1 MSDDHAKA
9 SMSSVTASRVLA
21 ADLSDPEA
29 PVLLPD
35 GRWAIV
41 EMSPDTGCVTI
52 IDPKDRSK
60 QVLAKTGRPNGLA
73 IDAEGDLWIANSVP
87 PSLMRLDFAGNLEVV
102 TRGSESLPFLWP
114 NDLCFGPD
122 GAIYMTDSGVDH
134 GPWQK
139 VAPQDRLDAKLDGRV
154 LRIDPKTGSVQLI
167 DRGLRFANGI
177 AFGPDKRLYA
187 NESLTSKV
195 YVYDWKDGGV
205 VPERRPFGDVRDA
218 EPDDG
223 IISHP
228 DGMAFGADGCLY
240 VSIYSRGDIVA
251 LDAGGAV
258 VKRLSTELPRMTN
271 LAFGPKGEKTFCT
284 TSATSDRVG
293 QLCLYEIDTEGLA
306 LFK

>member
-1 MSDDHAKA
+1 MSDHHAGV
-9 SMSSVTASRVLA
+9 SMSSVFASRVLA
-21 ADLSDPEA
+21 DNLGDPEA

-52 IDPKDRSK
+52 IDPKDRSM

-73 IDAEGDLWIANSVP
+73 INANGDLWIANSVP
-87 PSLMRLDFAGNLEVV
+87 PSLMRLDSAGNLEVV
-102 TRGSESLPFLWP
+102 TRGLESLPFLWP

-134 GPWQK
+134 GSWQK
-139 VAPQDRLDAKLDGRV
+139 VAPQDRLDAELDGRV
-154 LRIDPKTGSVQLI
+154 LRIDPKTGAVQLI

-177 AFGPDKRLYA
+177 AFGPDNRLYA

-195 YVYDWKDGGV
+195 FVYDWKDDGV
-205 VPERRPFGDVRDA
+205 VAERRLFGNVRDA

-228 DGMAFGADGCLY
+228 DGMAFGANGWLY
-240 VSIYSRGDIVA
+240 VSIYSRGDIVV

-258 VKRLSTELPRMTN
+258 VRRISTELPRMTN
-271 LAFGPKGEKTFCT
+271 VAFGPAGEKTICT
-284 TSATSDRVG
+284 TSATSDRAG